1 MAVPAKSP
9 DQRPFERVLQLLDR
23 TVVRRPTTGEDWED
37 IFRLRYN
44 AYRTRDYIESNES
57 RLDSDHFDF
66 ADNTFVFGI
75 FVDDQLSMSIR
86 IHHLDRE
93 HPDGPSRESYPNH
106 LNSRLLLGQS
116 FIDCSRFAID
126 PDLDPSVDRAALRFM
141 PPRLSAMAALFFEAD
156 YILHLVRPRHK
167 AFYQRYFHA
176 ETFATGGECGTVTFP
191 VDLTATRIGAND
203 QRMLDRLPF
212 LHSLE
217 SERAMLFDEET
228 ARRCCFCARPTAQLV
243 LKRMN
248 DNDDGVARLDKA
260 DAASGAAA

>member
-1 MAVPAKSP
+1 M
-9 DQRPFERVLQLLDR
+9 PFERVFHLMDR
-23 TVVRRPTTGEDWED
+23 MTVRRPTTGEDWED

-44 AYRTRDYIESNES
+44 AYRTRDYIESNEN

-66 ADNTFVFGI
+66 ATNTFVFGI
-75 FVDDQLSMSIR
+75 YVDEVLAMSIR
-86 IHHLDRE
+86 LHHLNRE
-93 HPDGPSRESYPNH
+93 HPDGPSSESYPDQ
-106 LNSRLLLGQS
+106 LLSRIVLGQS

-126 PDLDPSVDRAALRFM
+126 PDLDPTVDRAALRFM
-141 PPRLSAMAALFFEAD
+141 PPRLSAMAALFYEAD

-203 QRMLDRLPF
+203 QTMLDRLPF

-217 SERAMLFDEET
+217 TERAMLFDEET
-228 ARRCCFCARPTAQLV
+228 ARRCCFCVRPTAL
-243 LKRMN
+243 L
-248 DNDDGVARLDKA
+248 ALSLDKA
-260 DAASGAAA
+260 NANVRPTDRRERRPGAAA